1 MKLNVKKCKELHICF
16 LKDKPELLPLLID
29 EQALEI
35 VQSHKVLG
43 LIIQNNLKWN
53 EHIDSVV
60 SKASKRLYIIRT
72 LRRSSVPAEDLLEIY
87 FAIIRSVLEY
97 CCVVW
102 HNTLPSYL
110 ANQLERVQKRALR
123 IILPEYTYSEALTF
137 LKCARLDDRREK
149 LCLKTLKN
157 IPQGSPL
164 FCHIPAPRDTCYDY
178 NLRNS
183 NALTTIKCSTERYR
197 RSFFPGTVAI
207 FNDSS
212 NI

>member
-1 MKLNVKKCKELHICF
+1 
-16 LKDKPELLPLLID
+16 LPLLID

-53 EHIDSVV
+53 EHIDSFVT
-60 SKASKRLYIIRT
+60 KASKRLYIIRT
-72 LRRSSVPAEDLLEIY
+72 LRRSGVPAE
-87 FAIIRSVLEY
+87 VLEY

-137 LKCARLDDRREK
+137 LKCARLDERREK
-149 LCLKTLKN
+149 LWLKTLKN

-164 FCHIPAPRDTCYDY
+164 FSHIPAPRDTCYDY

-183 NALTTIKCSTERYR
+183 NALTTIKCRTERYR
-197 RSFFPGTVAI
+197 RSFFPSTVAI
-207 FNDSS
+207 FNDNS

>member
-1 MKLNVKKCKELHICF
+1 MKLNVKKCKELRICF
-16 LKDKPELLPLLID
+16 LKDKPELLPLSID

-43 LIIQNNLKWN
+43 LIIHNLKWN

-60 SKASKRLYIIRT
+60 SEASKRLYIIRT
-72 LRRSSVPAEDLLEIY
+72 LRRSGVPAEDLLEIY

-110 ANQLERVQKRALR
+110 ANQIERVQKRALR

-137 LKCARLDDRREK
+137 LKCAQLDERREK
-149 LCLKTLKN
+149 LL
-157 IPQGSPL
+157 
-164 FCHIPAPRDTCYDY
+164 H
-178 NLRNS
+178 
-183 NALTTIKCSTERYR
+183 
-197 RSFFPGTVAI
+197 
-207 FNDSS
+207 
-212 NI
+212 

>member
-1 MKLNVKKCKELHICF
+1 MKLNVKKCKELRICF
-16 LKDKPELLPLLID
+16 LKDKPELLPLSID

-43 LIIQNNLKWN
+43 LIIHNLKWN

-60 SKASKRLYIIRT
+60 SEASKRLYIIRT
-72 LRRSSVPAEDLLEIY
+72 LRRSGVPAEDLLEIY

-110 ANQLERVQKRALR
+110 ANQIERVQKRALR

>member
-1 MKLNVKKCKELHICF
+1 MKLNVKKCKELRICF
-16 LKDKPELLPLLID
+16 LKDKPELLPLSID

-43 LIIQNNLKWN
+43 LIIHNLKWN

-60 SKASKRLYIIRT
+60 SEASKRLYIIRT
-72 LRRSSVPAEDLLEIY
+72 LRRSGVPAEDLLEIY

-110 ANQLERVQKRALR
+110 ANQIERVQKRALR

-164 FCHIPAPRDTCYDY
+164 FGHIPAPRDTCYDY

-183 NALTTIKCSTERYR
+183 NALTTIKCRTERHR
-197 RSFFPGTVAI
+197 
-207 FNDSS
+207 
-212 NI
+212 